1 MKEFPEAL
9 TFEDVLLVPAKSK
22 VLPRHADVSTQLT
35 RKIRL
40 NIPLVSAAMDTVTES
55 KTAIIMARHGGLG
68 FIHKNMSVDEQVR
81 EVHQVKKS
89 ESGMVVDPLTLSPD
103 QTLAEAM
110 ELKKRHKISGMP
122 VTKNGKLVGILT
134 NRDLRFERDLSK
146 KVLEVMTKD
155 RLITVTEKVTLEEAK
170 DLLHKYRIE
179 KLLVVDR
186 KNNLKGL
193 ITVKDIEKTV
203 KFPNAVKDELGRL
216 RVGAAVSVGDDAII
230 RAKALV
236 EAGVDVIAV
245 DTAHGHSQM
254 VLDTV
259 AQLKKK
265 FGGLEVIG
273 GNVATTE
280 AALDLIAAGADA
292 IKVGIGPGSICTT
305 RIVTGVGVPQITAI
319 QNCVKAASKAGVP
332 VISDG
337 GVKYSGD
344 VMKALAAGAS
354 SIMLGSLFAGT
365 DEAPG
370 EIILYQGRSY
380 KVYRGMG
387 SLSAMRQG
395 SRDRYFQAD
404 ELQENKLV
412 PEGIEGRVP
421 YKGPLADSI
430 YQVVGGVRSGMGYL
444 GCKTITEVHKMA
456 KFLRI
461 SQAGLR
467 ESHVHDVI
475 ITQEAPNYNLS

>member
-35 RKIRL
+35 KKIRL

-89 ESGMVVDPLTLSPD
+89 ESGMVVDPLTLLPD

-146 KVLEVMTKD
+146 KVSEVMTKD

-203 KFPNAVKDELGRL
+203 KFPLAVKDELGRL
-216 RVGAAVSVGDDAII
+216 RVGAAVSVGDDALM

-245 DTAHGHSQM
+245 DTAHGHSQL

-259 AQLKKK
+259 ARLKKK

-319 QNCVKAASKAGVP
+319 LNCVKVAHKAGVP

>member
-203 KFPNAVKDELGRL
+203 KFPLAVKDELGRL
-216 RVGAAVSVGDDAII
+216 RVGAAVSVGDDALM

-236 EAGVDVIAV
+236 AAGVDVIAV
-245 DTAHGHSQM
+245 DTAHGHSQL

-259 AQLKKK
+259 AELKKK
-265 FGGLEVIG
+265 FPGLEVIG

-319 QNCVKAASKAGVP
+319 LNCVKVAHKAGVP

-444 GCKTITEVHKMA
+444 GCKNIVEVHKKA
-456 KFLRI
+456 TFLRI